1 MHAPEC
7 RELLQCLTL
16 QDPACRA
23 AMEWLGSLAQ
33 VAVDDSIAG
42 LALELAEELHGAV
55 GVELRQAAALRPDL
69 IVVLLREPQEELQS
83 LMDLLEP
90 VASSTAG

>member
-1 MHAPEC
+1 MRDWHWNWRSDC
-7 RELLQCLTL
+7 Y
-16 QDPACRA
+16 
-23 AMEWLGSLAQ
+23 
-33 VAVDDSIAG
+33 
-42 LALELAEELHGAV
+42 GAV
-55 GVELRQAAALRPDL
+55 AVELRQATALRPDL

>member
-42 LALELAEELHGAV
+42 LALELAE
-55 GVELRQAAALRPDL
+55 Q
-69 IVVLLREPQEELQS
+69 LLWSRWSRAETGH
-83 LMDLLEP
+83 
-90 VASSTAG
+90 STEA